1 MRYGRRINPLF
12 AAALALG
19 LCFLASCAAKPH
31 EETGFL
37 DNYSDMKQT
46 QNFHRFYVAQG
57 VDFKTY
63 KNVII
68 RPVNTS
74 YMPEFKWY
82 DVRYDEKELKEV
94 TNYIEQEFARAL
106 GKSYLIVNEGGGYTG
121 KTLILELA
129 LVKLAP
135 VDAASNVVS
144 SAVIMM
150 PVSKGEVAVEGQL
163 VDTDTG
169 KTVLKFTDARYGKD
183 SIVNVKDFGK
193 FMHAKDTV
201 SEWASELYNIMQM
214 GEAQREGYFG
224 GTFELKPWQ

>member
-1 MRYGRRINPLF
+1 MRYDRGINPLL

-46 QNFHRFYVAQG
+46 KNFHRFYIAPG
-57 VDFKTY
+57 VDFKAY

-68 RPVNTS
+68 KPVNTS

-82 DVRYDEKELKEV
+82 DVKYDEKELKEI

-106 GKSYLIVNEGGGYTG
+106 GKSYLIVNEGRGYTG

-144 SAVIMM
+144 SAIIMM

-163 VDTDTG
+163 VDADTD
-169 KTVLKFTDARYGKD
+169 KTALKFTDARYGKD

-193 FMHAKDTV
+193 FMHAKDAV
-201 SEWASELYNIMQM
+201 NEWANELYGVMQV
-214 GEAQREGYFG
+214 GEAEREGYLG
-224 GTFELKPWQ
+224 GTLELKPW